1 VGHVCCRAVTVAAGT
16 VRLSPVMRRV
26 LLGVIVV
33 AAAYGTLALL
43 RGLIPLDSTLMEKD
57 FGQEYLLARAILD
70 RVDPYQPIRDLGAR
84 YVGVTGYFDKPYPT
98 PHPPTVGLLALPY
111 GLLSYASAVR
121 AWFGFELLCLVA
133 AVVLLIRGAGLPI
146 LRRYAPLLAVAL
158 VAWPPVYLEL
168 GLGQLMLP
176 LLLGL
181 AGANVAL
188 LGGRSRLGGGLLGL
202 TLLIKPIAWP
212 WLIVLVWRRNSRA
225 MVAALIVVVA
235 GGVLSV
241 VAIGVEAAANYLT
254 HVLPTMSSA
263 FLNEPTNMSLW
274 TVAPRLGS
282 ISLSGLVPAAALVAT
297 AWWSCQ
303 RRPLGVSLAMMTIAS
318 LLVSPITWDFYY
330 LLALLPVTQV
340 MSAIWR
346 RGLRRAETAAALS
359 VFGLMIVSQDGL
371 IRLADAGL
379 GAGVLLEPAA
389 AVVLLGILL
398 AWLTSARRLEG
409 SVALE

>member
-1 VGHVCCRAVTVAAGT
+1 VVAAGST
-16 VRLSPVMRRV
+16 RLSPIARRIC
-26 LLGVIVV
+26 LGVL
-33 AAAYGTLALL
+33 AASAGFGALL
-43 RGLIPLDSTLMEKD
+43 LLLNLVPVDSTLNEKD

-70 RVDPYQPIRDLGAR
+70 RADPYQPIQALGAR
-84 YVGVTGYFDKPYPT
+84 YVGVTGYFDKPNPT
-98 PHPPTVGLLALPY
+98 PHPPTVGLLALPF
-111 GLLSYASAVR
+111 GLMSYPSAVR
-121 AWFGFELLCLVA
+121 AWFGFELVCLLA
-133 AVVLLIRGAGLPI
+133 TISLLVRGAALP
-146 LRRYAPLLAVAL
+146 LRPMTAPILAVAL
-158 VAWPPVYLEL
+158 VAWPPLFLEL

-176 LLLGL
+176 ILLGL
-181 AGANVAL
+181 AGAQVAL

-241 VAIGVEAAANYLT
+241 VAIGVGAVANYLT

-282 ISLSGLVPAAALVAT
+282 ISLSALAPAAVLVAT

-346 RGLRRAETAAALS
+346 RGLRRAEIAAALC
-359 VFGLMIVSQDGL
+359 VFGLMSVSQDGL
-371 IRLADAGL
+371 IKLANAGL
-379 GAGVLLEPAA
+379 GAGILLEPAA
-389 AVVLLGILL
+389 AVALLGILL

-409 SVALE
+409 SVPLE